1 MPAPYASTATTIV
14 NSVVAKLRLDAV
26 ADAAKTLEWVNQV
39 YTNVAT
45 TTRYYSGSS
54 AGAALTAAAT
64 SQALPTTI
72 VELEYATAT
81 YGGQSLV
88 MMLVDFDRLLQMRQG
103 QSGASGPPLFYS
115 LRKGTVEFFPAAAGG
130 EIITYYGATIPN
142 AMVLGDIPDLP
153 EPFASK
159 LLEYGACV
167 EAADFK
173 NDARLYFW
181 YQQAYGTWMGQF
193 IAFLNQRKTQA
204 GRAFPIQG
212 PDGRP
217 FTSPFV
223 PHDPSSDWYVTGFRS

>member
-14 NSVVAKLRLDAV
+14 DSVVAKLRLDAV
-26 ADAAKTLEWVNQV
+26 ADAAKTLAWVNQT

-45 TTRYYSGSS
+45 TTRYFSGST
-54 AGAALTAAAT
+54 AGAALAAAAT

-81 YGGQSLV
+81 YGGQGFV
-88 MMLVDFDRLLQMRQG
+88 MTMVDFDKILMYRQS
-103 QSGASGPPLFYS
+103 QTGASGPPLFYS

-130 EIITYYGATIPN
+130 EIITYYGATVPN
-142 AMVLGDIPDLP
+142 AMILGDTPDLP

-181 YQQAYGTWMGQF
+181 YQQAYGQWMGQF

-204 GRAFPIQG
+204 GRAFTVQG
-212 PDGRP
+212 PDGQG
-217 FTSPFV
+217 FV
-223 PHDPSSDWYVTGFRS
+223 PHDMSSDWWITGFRS